1 MSVGSACF
9 GCWGNLFER
18 SRRCVWRVPGQQL
31 LSSTELGKGMLAAQG
46 GGDGEHPFG
55 LLHYSI
61 SQEPLT
67 GR

>member
-1 MSVGSACF
+1 M
-9 GCWGNLFER
+9 
-18 SRRCVWRVPGQQL
+18 WRVPGQQL